1 MDARQKKLKMAA
13 PNSDNDQMPRSE
25 ALQTLGLNVDADAD
39 AVRAAF
45 RARVRLADPARHGG
59 CDARLRRLLLARDL
73 LTQPVKTLA
82 QPYLNSSLSDH
93 SFELRISLDVALT
106 GGDALLQAPVRPDAP
121 AGLVSMRQQWVQA
134 PRGLRDG
141 ECVRLPT
148 REGDWVTVRVSIDT
162 PPDRR
167 VWGDDIWMTASLP
180 PHVLRFGG
188 RTQIDTPYG
197 VKTLRLTEGA
207 QDGASLRLKGL
218 GLPATA
224 TAPAGD
230 LIVRLQA
237 DRNAAPAAPCMLTA
251 FRERWAS

>member
-13 PNSDNDQMPRSE
+13 PNSDDDQMPRSQ
-25 ALQTLGLNVDADAD
+25 ALQALGLSADADAD

-45 RARVRLADPARHGG
+45 RARVRQADPARHGG
-59 CDARLRRLLLARDL
+59 CDARLRRLLLARDI

-82 QPYLNSSLSDH
+82 QAYPCSSLYDH
-93 SFELRISLDVALT
+93 SFELRISLDIALM
-106 GGDALLQAPVRPDAP
+106 GGEAPLQAPVRYDAP
-121 AGLVSMRQQWVQA
+121 ADLITRTQRWVQA

-141 ECVRLPT
+141 ECARLPT
-148 REGDWVTVRVSIDT
+148 REGDWVTVRVSIDAS
-162 PPDRR
+162 PSLR

-180 PHVLRFGG
+180 PHILRFGG
-188 RTQIDTPYG
+188 KALIDTPHG
-197 VKTLRLTEGA
+197 VKALRLAAGA
-207 QDGASLRLKGL
+207 QDGGSLRLKGL

-224 TAPAGD
+224 TARVGD

-237 DRNAAPAAPCMLTA
+237 DCNAAPATPQMLST